1 MARSLN
7 NFLLIICF
15 ALGGCIERYYPGD
28 EAINTGALVV
38 NAHLSDKAGKQT
50 IQISRS
56 VSISNSSFNPE
67 TSCYV
72 EVERSDGES
81 RIFTETE
88 AGYYEQDL
96 DASFLISGSEYR
108 LNILSANGKRY
119 ESEYEILHPAPVIEN
134 LYYELEDLPTED
146 PGIVDHGIRFFVD
159 FEMEMDSG
167 RYLRWEMEETF
178 EVHNPDYPTRMYG
191 KDRRWYDIT
200 AEQKELICWI
210 YRDIPEIYTMDL
222 KNVAGS
228 SYLKMPLT
236 FVSGYTWKL
245 HYRYS
250 LLLRQYS
257 LGKNAFWY
265 WNELAKNVQ
274 SQGGLFD
281 TQPALT
287 PSNICNVE
295 DEDEIVLGYFSISGI
310 SERRIFV
317 GTVPGLEVYRDP
329 YFCTPGVFPMFLH
342 RFPQDKLPVYVARA
356 TVMGVNENGKVKE
369 ECVFC
374 TQYKDSSF
382 EKPEFWED

>member
-1 MARSLN
+1 MARSVIFF
-7 NFLLIICF
+7 FLLILIG
-15 ALGGCIERYYPGD
+15 LGGCIERYYPG
-28 EAINTGALVV
+28 EEELNIGALVV

-56 VSISNSSFNPE
+56 VSLSNSIFNPE

-81 RIFTETE
+81 RVFTEDE
-88 AGYYEQDL
+88 AGYYVQDL
-96 DASFLISGSEYR
+96 DASFLETGWEYR
-108 LNILSANGKRY
+108 LIIVNSEGKRY
-119 ESEYEILHPAPVIEN
+119 ESEYELLHPASEIET
-134 LYYELEDLPTED
+134 LYYELEDLPTEE
-146 PGIVDHGIRFFVD
+146 PGLVDHGIRFFVD
-159 FEMEMDSG
+159 FEIEKDSG

-178 EVHNPDYPTRMYG
+178 EIHNPDYPTRMYG
-191 KDRRWYDIT
+191 KDREWYDIT
-200 AEQKELICWI
+200 AEQKELICWL
-210 YRDIPEIYTMDL
+210 YRDIHEIYTMDL
-222 KNVAGS
+222 KNVIGA

-257 LGKNAFWY
+257 LSKNAFRY

-287 PSNICNVE
+287 PSNICNV
-295 DEDEIVLGYFSISGI
+295 DNEDEIVLGYFSISGI
-310 SERRIFV
+310 REKRIFV
-317 GTVPGLEVYRDP
+317 GTVPGLVIYRDP
-329 YFCTPGVFPMFLH
+329 YFCRPGVFPMFLN

-356 TVMGVNENGKVKE
+356 TVMGVNENGRVKE

-374 TQYKDSSF
+374 TQYKGSSL
-382 EKPEFWED
+382 EKPEFWVD